1 MEKGLVPSLVV
12 VVVDL
17 SSSPAVS
24 EDDSNVANALS
35 DDISFLTLLGSST
48 TTEGVD
54 DRAVYSMLSLF
65 SLSEENIPCRL
76 RIRSSRALLLLHSL
90 MIYRHP
96 NWSPMLRA
104 LSLQQSR
111 LNLPY
116 AVS

>member
-48 TTEGVD
+48 TEGVD

-65 SLSEENIPCRL
+65 SL
-76 RIRSSRALLLLHSL
+76 
-90 MIYRHP
+90 
-96 NWSPMLRA
+96 
-104 LSLQQSR
+104 
-111 LNLPY
+111 
-116 AVS
+116 

>member
-35 DDISFLTLLGSST
+35 DDISFLTLLGRS

-54 DRAVYSMLSLF
+54 DRAVSLSYSMLSLF
-65 SLSEENIPCRL
+65 SLKK
-76 RIRSSRALLLLHSL
+76 
-90 MIYRHP
+90 IY
-96 NWSPMLRA
+96 LVV
-104 LSLQQSR
+104 
-111 LNLPY
+111 Y
-116 AVS
+116 V